1 MNKEQPTPEQLTEA
15 PAAEGQRSEAQPLE
29 PRPPEAQPADPR
41 RRLRELLAIPDRDRT
56 DAIWDEIID
65 LEIELAPAN
74 RAPSAH
80 GDPGRHQEPGR
91 RPPVPGRRP
100 EQGRRHDPAS
110 GAKPGKR
117 FFRKPR
123 RGPGGP
129 AKA

>member
-1 MNKEQPTPEQLTEA
+1 MNKEQSTPEQQSVA
-15 PAAEGQRSEAQPLE
+15 PVVEGQRAEAQPAE
-29 PRPPEAQPADPR
+29 SKAPEAQPADPR

-56 DAIWDEIID
+56 DAIWDEIIG

-74 RAPSAH
+74 RAPSAQ
-80 GDPGRHQEPGR
+80 GDPGRRPEPGR
-91 RPPVPGRRP
+91 RMEPGRRP

-110 GAKPGKR
+110 GPKPGKR

-129 AKA
+129 PKA

>member
-1 MNKEQPTPEQLTEA
+1 MNKEQSTPEQQTVV
-15 PAAEGQRSEAQPLE
+15 PAAEGQRAEAQPLE
-29 PRPPEAQPADPR
+29 SRAPEAKPADPR
-41 RRLRELLAIPDRDRT
+41 RRLRELLAIPDRDRS
-56 DAIWDEIID
+56 DAIWDEIIG

-74 RAPSAH
+74 RAPPAQ
-80 GDPGRHQEPGR
+80 GDPGRRPEPGR
-91 RPPVPGRRP
+91 RMEPGRRP

-129 AKA
+129 PKV